1 MQTTSCIKVQTH
13 LCTAF
18 CISLQHKYQQ
28 HKDRR
33 WNWMGKVH
41 LLLSKWPKDNIYIV
55 RYHLSDDQHEHFCNI
70 NLIFHSM
77 YGAKL
82 SGRWKFF
89 ATFSAAEL
97 STVLNCPVPNC
108 PRTLRIARLGLCRVQ
123 WRKVLCSSHFIFS
136 WSICTLHSSTPQE
149 CICCSMQNLEL
160 MQ

>member
-13 LCTAF
+13 LYTAF
-18 CISLQHKYQQ
+18 CISLQHKNQ

-89 ATFSAAEL
+89 ATFSAGEL

-108 PRTLRIARLGLCRVQ
+108 PRTSRIARLGLCSGEKYSAAVTS
-123 WRKVLCSSHFIFS
+123 SSHEAFAL
-136 WSICTLHSSTPQE
+136 CTAPPPKNVSASVLFNAVQ
-149 CICCSMQNLEL
+149 CKIWN
-160 MQ
+160 